1 MSAQTPE
8 TLLKLVIL
16 SSGDSVKHHQKLIEE
31 WNEPKDIAQRAAIV
45 IRDIHSMYGRAA
57 FAVLQMIEKNCKH
70 PKKMRD
76 MSNDGTLYC
85 MSCNGDLG
93 EQEIMS
99 AKTPTLMKEKI
110 LARRKIVKKYTKQK
124 MTQSEIAKKIGCSLS
139 TIEKDMLALRN

>member
-1 MSAQTPE
+1 LSAPTPE

-16 SSGDSVKHHQKLIEE
+16 SSGDSVKYHEKLMKE
-31 WNEPKDIAQRAAIV
+31 WNDPKDIAQRAAVV

-76 MSNDGTLYC
+76 MSNDGTVYC
-85 MSCNGDLG
+85 MRCNGDLS
-93 EQEIMS
+93 EIDVLNN
-99 AKTPTLMKEKI
+99 KTPTLIKEKI
-110 LARRKIVKKYTKQK
+110 LNRRKIVKKFTKQK
-124 MTQSEIAKKIGCSLS
+124 MKQEDIAKKLGCSLS